1 MGELSGALT
10 VLGERPLGRRGQR
23 VTALG
28 LGCAPLGNLYRAIDD
43 ESAAAVV
50 DAAWEAGIRFFD
62 TAPLYGNG
70 LSERRVGA
78 ALARRPRDEF
88 MLCTKVGRLLR
99 EPAAGAELTTIFAD
113 APRLDPAH
121 AYSRDSVLR
130 SIEES
135 LSRLGLDRIDVVHV
149 HDPDDH
155 EHEALTGAFPALI
168 ELREQGVISAVGCG
182 MNQWQMLDR
191 FVQRVDLDCVLL
203 AGRYTLLDQ
212 SGGEVLL
219 PRCVERGVGVVIG
232 GVFNSGL
239 LADPVANSMFDYG
252 PAPAA
257 MRDRA
262 RELVGVCA
270 ARGVSIVAA
279 AVQFALRHGAVSSV
293 VVGAQTVAEL
303 EMDVGAAVASLPA
316 DLWVNF

>member
-1 MGELSGALT
+1 MDQLRGTLT
-10 VLGERPLGRRGQR
+10 LLGERPLGRRGPR

-43 ESAAAVV
+43 ESATAVV

-78 ALARRPRDEF
+78 ALARRPRKDF
-88 MLCTKVGRLLR
+88 VLCTKVGRLLQSP
-99 EPAAGAELTTIFAD
+99 EAGAHVDTIFAD
-113 APRLDPAH
+113 APRLEPVY

-135 LSRLGLDRIDVVHV
+135 LSRLGLDHIDVVHV
-149 HDPDDH
+149 HDPDNH
-155 EHEALTGAFPALI
+155 EQEALTGAFPTLI

-191 FVQRVDLDCVLL
+191 FVQRVDLDCILL
-203 AGRYTLLDQ
+203 AGRYTLLDR
-212 SGGEVLL
+212 SGADVLL
-219 PRCVERGVGVVIG
+219 PRCVEREVGVVIG

-239 LADPVANSMFDYG
+239 LADPIVNSTFDYG
-252 PAPAA
+252 PAPESI
-257 MRDRA
+257 RDKA
-262 RELVGVCA
+262 RGLAGVCS

-279 AVQFALRHGAVSSV
+279 AVQFALRHEAVSSV

-303 EMDVGAAVASLPA
+303 EIDVGAAVAPLPA
-316 DLWVNF
+316 DLWVDL